1 MHSAGERI
9 RAALRTRRSFR
20 FGLGVLLFVYA
31 AAVYAPLIANDRP
44 YYLNAIDY
52 GEYERARSLLPTV
65 MRNFADA
72 EGDART
78 AEGEAARLRL
88 QSLARYSEPA
98 IRSELEGY
106 EDELDA
112 IIATGLDAD
121 TARGRALELMLRV
134 TLRMDT
140 LVPQRAGLTVNR
152 AALVADASYPLF
164 ESLKPLDVFFM
175 VLFALLAS
183 WRLWNRVFERW
194 MPNVL
199 PARWKLAGVVL
210 DSAVI
215 AILWSGFIGAGGTP
229 FATASY
235 KSALT
240 RGDLVAESVYFPPI
254 AMGYAET
261 HLAEGL
267 RPPTWLS
274 SSELDPRG
282 RYVNRQ
288 DPSQLVVDSPV
299 EVRAGEP
306 DLNSPWRHVAGT
318 DSSGRDVLVRLLWGG
333 RVSLSIGLISAAL
346 LTLIGVF
353 LGAIAGFFGGR
364 VDFVVLRIV
373 EVLQS
378 IPALFLI
385 LLAMAF
391 TDPAVVP
398 PIIAIVVVI
407 AVFRWTGTA
416 RLVRGEM
423 LRLRQAEFIQA
434 AEALG
439 YSRWRTLWAHALPN
453 AMGPI
458 LVSAAFAVGMG
469 ILMESAVSFLGLG
482 IQEPDASWG
491 ALVGESRQAGHWWL
505 HVFPG
510 VAICLTVLSYNLVG
524 DAIRDA
530 LDPRVE

>member
-1 MHSAGERI
+1 MHRAGERI
-9 RAALRTRRSFR
+9 LAALRKRRSFR
-20 FGLGVLLFVYA
+20 FGIGVLLVVYG

-44 YYLNAIDY
+44 YYVNAIDY
-52 GEYERARSLLPTV
+52 GEYERARMLLPTV
-65 MRNFADA
+65 MHHFANA
-72 EGDART
+72 EGDDIAVE
-78 AEGEAARLRL
+78 AEAARQRL
-88 QSLARYSEPA
+88 QILARYSESPA
-98 IRSELEGY
+98 RADLLELEA
-106 EDELDA
+106 ELSVQSADE
-112 IIATGLDAD
+112 
-121 TARGRALELMLRV
+121 RRALERRVLMRV
-134 TLRMDT
+134 RRLAPRRPGGTT
-140 LVPQRAGLTVNR
+140 GVS
-152 AALVADASYPLF
+152 LVAHAEYPLF
-164 ESLKPLDVFFM
+164 RSLSPFDLFFM
-175 VLFALLAS
+175 VLFAALVS
-183 WRLWNRVFERW
+183 WRLWSRVFERW
-194 MPNVL
+194 L
-199 PARWKLAGVVL
+199 PIVIGPRWKLVSVVL
-210 DSAVI
+210 DAAVI
-215 AILWSGFIGAGGTP
+215 AFLWAGFVGTGDTT

-235 KSALT
+235 KNALT
-240 RGDLVAESVYFPPI
+240 SGDLIAESVFFPPI

-378 IPALFLI
+378 IPSLFLI